1 MSIKV
6 SRRAALLTAGAVACA
21 ALSAAG
27 VVVARDGWSGFV
39 KEVLTEHFGR
49 EVALHHQT
57 ERFVVALKE
66 EAVGERGL
74 PQRLALEVIFDFELD
89 RMPID
94 IPRED
99 WLRERILF
107 KFLTSTNVIRHRETG
122 VELVFA
128 GLFDPVKGICGNM
141 LGASGGGGEVAS
153 ALSAR
158 VKRQLGRGSGASLRP
173 DNQPTLL
180 TQPTFDERSRCKA

>member
-1 MSIKV
+1 LSIKV
-6 SRRAALLTAGAVACA
+6 SRRAALLTAGAAACVAIP
-21 ALSAAG
+21 AAG
-27 VVVARDGWSGFV
+27 VIVARDGWSVFV

-57 ERFVVALKE
+57 ERFVVALTE
-66 EAVGERGL
+66 EAVGERSL
-74 PQRLALEVIFDFELD
+74 PQRLALEVMFDFELD

-99 WLRERILF
+99 WLRERIVF

-128 GLFDPVKGICGNM
+128 GLFDPVEGICGNM
-141 LGASGGGGEVAS
+141 LGASEAGGEVRS
-153 ALSAR
+153 AIQDR
-158 VKRQLGRGSGASLRP
+158 VTRRLARGSGASLRP
-173 DNQPTLL
+173 DNLIT
-180 TQPTFDERSRCKA
+180 TR